1 MPRNDAPQATRSN
14 THCCLSREF
23 SAAAST
29 NTDKIAVIHASGGA
43 LLSLQPRPRFSISDD
58 AAPAPVRQQ
67 LLYDGDHSFTYSRL
81 FSAVNS
87 LTSQLLSAPQLPS
100 SYKKLGPRIFGIYMP
115 PSAEYIVSV
124 LSVLRCGEAFLPLD
138 PSWPKQRLLSVIS
151 SADVDLIVAC
161 KTPFG
166 FESDS
171 NWLPETCKRSVLWFS
186 MEEVGECRNGVID
199 WACKCESGGKERLW
213 CYLMYTSGSTG
224 KPKGV
229 CGTEGG
235 LLNRFRW
242 MQELYPLFGDEVLLF
257 KTGIS
262 FVDHLQ
268 EFLSSILTGCT
279 LVIPPF
285 DHLKR
290 NVFSI
295 LDFLQAY
302 SVSRLTA
309 VPSLMRTIL
318 PSLQGRKEERLPTS
332 LDLLVLS
339 GEVLPLS
346 LWEMLSKILPRTS
359 ILNLYGSTEVS
370 GDCTYFDCKRL
381 PMILPLETDTL
392 TSVPIGMP
400 IVNCDIVLVD
410 GDGASSEGEICVA
423 GVCNSSG
430 YYSDSTFTPLDTVN
444 VLQDSACCSSVNGH
458 RNQSYFRTG
467 DFAKQLPS
475 GDLVYLGRK
484 DRTIKYNGQRIALE
498 EIEDTLRGHSDVKD
512 AAVIFHKVQ
521 GELMSLVAFVIL
533 REERPSEI
541 LRSSIKS
548 WMTDILPSV
557 MIPGHIVI
565 SESFPVSSSGKIDY
579 ELLAE
584 SIFLANH
591 VRDGI
596 GDVGSHNL
604 LQVIKGAFSDVLRAD
619 EVSDDDDFFMMGGD
633 SIAAAHLSNNI
644 GVDMRL
650 IYSFPTPSKL
660 CTALLERKGSFN
672 MNVSRDSKSKMNLG
686 GDKQSIYH
694 VQSETPN
701 AVNVDGQRRFLR
713 TLSERNED
721 DTIISKRL
729 KVDSNVASGAT
740 GPSDGY
746 PWNSGAI
753 HVSCSFSRCNKVVYE
768 GGSRVKD
775 MYQATCSVLVP
786 RKKFN
791 MQESWKV
798 YVGSCVDASPLIV
811 HKDQDIYLFI
821 GSHSQKFLCV
831 NARSGSVQWE
841 VQLEGRVECSAAT
854 LDDFTQV
861 VVGCYRGKIYF
872 LDSLT
877 GNICWTFQTSGEVKS
892 QPVIDSRRQ
901 LIWCGSYDHNLYAL
915 DYKNHCC
922 VYQLPCGGSIY
933 GSPVIDET
941 NNILYV
947 ASTSGR
953 MTAISIMALPFSS
966 MWRHELEA
974 PVFGSLAI
982 NSLNGNI
989 ICGLV
994 DGQVLALDTSGS
1006 VIWRYR
1012 TAGPIFA
1019 GACISSDLPL
1029 QVLVCSRDGSI
1040 YSLKLETG
1048 DLLWEYNVKDPI
1060 TSSAYV
1066 DEHLSLA
1073 SDPPNLPDRL
1083 VCVCSS
1089 SGSVYLLRV
1098 NSGAAKVANQRMDVE
1113 EFARL
1118 DLGGDVFSSPVMIGG
1133 RIFVGCRDDY
1143 VHCITVK
1150 P

>member
-359 ILNLYGSTEVS
+359 ILNLYGSTE
-370 GDCTYFDCKRL
+370 
-381 PMILPLETDTL
+381 
-392 TSVPIGMP
+392 
-400 IVNCDIVLVD
+400 
-410 GDGASSEGEICVA
+410 
-423 GVCNSSG
+423 
-430 YYSDSTFTPLDTVN
+430 
-444 VLQDSACCSSVNGH
+444 
-458 RNQSYFRTG
+458 
-467 DFAKQLPS
+467 
-475 GDLVYLGRK
+475 
-484 DRTIKYNGQRIALE
+484 
-498 EIEDTLRGHSDVKD
+498 
-512 AAVIFHKVQ
+512 
-521 GELMSLVAFVIL
+521 
-533 REERPSEI
+533 
-541 LRSSIKS
+541 
-548 WMTDILPSV
+548 
-557 MIPGHIVI
+557 
-565 SESFPVSSSGKIDY
+565 
-579 ELLAE
+579 
-584 SIFLANH
+584 
-591 VRDGI
+591 
-596 GDVGSHNL
+596 
-604 LQVIKGAFSDVLRAD
+604 AFSDVLRAD